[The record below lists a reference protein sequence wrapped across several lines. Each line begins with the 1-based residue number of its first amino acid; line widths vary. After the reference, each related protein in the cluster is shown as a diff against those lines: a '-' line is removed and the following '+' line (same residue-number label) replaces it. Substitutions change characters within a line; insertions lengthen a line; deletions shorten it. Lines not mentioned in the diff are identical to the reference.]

1 MVLDVPVP
9 LAAAVPWLA
18 ADEMLQVMVS
28 LLASEAFSV
37 RLNGV
42 GLLSLDMDTLM
53 LEPWVIVGAWL
64 VGGTPLMKLIDT
76 GVETLPVVSVERART
91 V

>member
-1 MVLDVPVP
+1 MALDVPVP

-28 LLASEAFSV
+28 LFASEAFSV
-37 RLNGV
+37 RANGV
-42 GLLSLDMDTLM
+42 GLPSLDMETLT

-64 VGGTPLMKLIDT
+64 AGGIPFVKVRLT
-76 GVETLPVVSVERART
+76 G
-91 V
+91 